1 MRKGDAE
8 AHAGGEGGEGGAQ
21 SDARRE
27 CFGRFEEQVR
37 ARAGTKIAQGWPK
50 LRDLAQH
57 FD

>member
-1 MRKGDAE
+1 VRKGDAE
-8 AHAGGEGGEGGAQ
+8 AHAGGEGGAQ

-50 LRDLAQH
+50 L
-57 FD
+57 